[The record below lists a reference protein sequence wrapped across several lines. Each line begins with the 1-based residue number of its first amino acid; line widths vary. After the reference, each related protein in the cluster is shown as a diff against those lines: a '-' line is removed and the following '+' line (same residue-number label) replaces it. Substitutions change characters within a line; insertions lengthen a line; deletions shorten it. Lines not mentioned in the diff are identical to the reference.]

1 MRIFLAAI
9 LILTTISCGKQ
20 FRLFKRSSQEKQT
33 LKIEGTLKVQVYYEP
48 GAEPYTDV
56 ALTGLPILK
65 VWNVLD
71 KNLKAMFPTK
81 NVIVPM
87 DLIQMSPISAKNKST
102 WTNQEIYD
110 LGSSVGSV
118 SAGDTTVLNVFF
130 LKGKADQGSNIIGL
144 HISNTQTMA
153 IFKEV
158 IEGTSSGLPGDPVP
172 KYVEQGT
179 LVHEIGH
186 AVGLVN
192 NGISMVTSHEDTAHI
207 RHCNNPKCV
216 MYWQNEGNASALA
229 SFLQTRINNPD
240 LVMLDEA
247 CLKDVTSHK

>member
-1 MRIFLAAI
+1 MRILLAI
-9 LILTTISCGKQ
+9 LLLSSTISCGK
-20 FRLFKRSSQEKQT
+20 FRIFKKSSQEKQT
-33 LKIEGTLKVQVYYEP
+33 LKIEGTIKIQVYYEP

-56 ALTGLPILK
+56 TLAGLPGLK
-65 VWNVLD
+65 VFAVLE

-81 NVIVPM
+81 NIIVPM
-87 DLIQMSPISAKNKST
+87 NLVEMSPISPKNKSVWST
-102 WTNQEIYD
+102 QAIYD
-110 LGSSVGSV
+110 LGNSVGSV

-130 LKGKADQGSNIIGL
+130 LNGRAENPNVIGL

-158 IEGTSSGLPGDPVP
+158 VESSGTGPVQ
-172 KYVEQGT
+172 KYVEQAT

-192 NGISMVTSHEDTAHI
+192 NGIQMLTSHEDTAHI

-216 MYWQNEGNASALA
+216 MYFQNEGAGALA
-229 SFLQTRINNPD
+229 SFLQERINNPD